1 MTTPKIV
8 SEFLDWYTSLPRWQR
23 YVPVAVV
30 ALLWLALAVFA

>member
-23 YVPVAVV
+23 GVPVCIVV
-30 ALLWLALAVFA
+30 LLWLALVLA